1 MDIRATQNYGLF
13 QVGTTSP
20 RQSST
25 QELQEAAAPPQSTG
39 YEQRDMMD
47 FSPEAM
53 DMMNGG

>member
-13 QVGTTSP
+13 QVGPTSP

-25 QELQEAAAPPQSTG
+25 QELEEAAAPPPSTG
-39 YEQRDMMD
+39 YEDGYMMD

-53 DMMNGG
+53 ESMQGG